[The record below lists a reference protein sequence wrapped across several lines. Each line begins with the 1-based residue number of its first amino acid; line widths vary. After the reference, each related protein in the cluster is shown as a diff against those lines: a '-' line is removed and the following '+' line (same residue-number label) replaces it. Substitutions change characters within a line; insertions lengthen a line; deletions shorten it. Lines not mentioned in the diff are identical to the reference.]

1 MRTGKLSVNEIKI
14 KNRQMIYQHI
24 RAHGPVSKQDIVVA
38 LQLSL
43 PTVTQ
48 NLEYLK
54 EHGLIDDSQQIKN
67 TGGRNA
73 TAYTYIKD
81 AKQAMGVYI
90 SAHHMNVVALDLAG
104 GNANADAGTADGDSV
119 ICLTGSHGPSNLLSE
134 NRIITAFAGICSKI
148 NNLIALCFHICL
160 YLILQIHCRMIVSH
174 SYLHR

>member
-24 RAHGPVSKQDIVVA
+24 RAHGPVSKQDTVVA

-73 TAYTYIKD
+73 TA
-81 AKQAMGVYI
+81 
-90 SAHHMNVVALDLAG
+90 
-104 GNANADAGTADGDSV
+104 
-119 ICLTGSHGPSNLLSE
+119 
-134 NRIITAFAGICSKI
+134 
-148 NNLIALCFHICL
+148 
-160 YLILQIHCRMIVSH
+160 
-174 SYLHR
+174 

>member
-1 MRTGKLSVNEIKI
+1 
-14 KNRQMIYQHI
+14 MIYQHI

-104 GNANADAGTADGDSV
+104 GVLGQMRRRVKFNLDDDA
-119 ICLTGSHGPSNLLSE
+119 
-134 NRIITAFAGICSKI
+134 
-148 NNLIALCFHICL
+148 
-160 YLILQIHCRMIVSH
+160 YLKEIGRAHV
-174 SYLHR
+174 